1 MNLKYTV
8 GVIAQE
14 QDCCLQISHFPALQ
28 FLLSQRP
35 AQIAGR
41 LPAQPPPPPLSV
53 SSLFCVSDQDSGDTA
68 EIILNCSVHLHSV
81 SQPFKS
87 SLNMYVWTK
96 GGRC

>member
-1 MNLKYTV
+1 MNLKYMV

-28 FLLSQRP
+28 FLLAQRP

-41 LPAQPPPPPLSV
+41 LPAQPPPPLSV

-81 SQPFKS
+81 S
-87 SLNMYVWTK
+87 
-96 GGRC
+96 